1 MTEINIS
8 YHSLNHNQLGQCQI
22 NIATDM
28 VTELIQH
35 FQQLFG
41 RELAQAEISQ
51 NGEVT
56 SIKFQATKAKIKAL
70 EKIIVTAKQMTA
82 RLN

>member
-8 YHSLNHNQLGQCQI
+8 YHSLNHTPLAQCQI
-22 NIATDM
+22 NIATNM
-28 VTELIQH
+28 VAELTQH
-35 FQQLFG
+35 FQRLFG
-41 RELAQAEISQ
+41 KELAQAEISQ

-56 SIKFQATKAKIKAL
+56 SIKFQAPKAKIKAL
-70 EKIIVTAKQMTA
+70 EKVIIAVKQMTA

>member
-8 YHSLNHNQLGQCQI
+8 YHTLNHNQLAQCQI
-22 NIATDM
+22 NIATNM

-41 RELAQAEISQ
+41 RELAQAEITQ

-56 SIKFQATKAKIKAL
+56 SIKFQAPKAKIKAL
-70 EKIIVTAKQMTA
+70 EKVIIAVKQMTA

>member
-8 YHSLNHNQLGQCQI
+8 YRPLNNTPLAQCQI
-22 NIATDM
+22 NIATNM
-28 VTELIQH
+28 VAELTQH
-35 FQQLFG
+35 FQRLFG
-41 RELAQAEISQ
+41 KELAQAEISQ

-56 SIKFQATKAKIKAL
+56 SIKFQAPKAKIKAL
-70 EKIIVTAKQMTA
+70 EKVIIAVKQMTA

>member
-8 YHSLNHNQLGQCQI
+8 YHPLSHNQLAQCQI
-22 NIATDM
+22 SIATDM
-28 VTELIQH
+28 VAELTQH

-41 RELAQAEISQ
+41 KELAQAEISQ
-51 NGEVT
+51 KGGMT
-56 SIKFQATKAKIKAL
+56 SIKFQAPKAKIKVL
-70 EKIIVTAKQMTA
+70 EKIIIAVKQMTA